1 MVLNW
6 KVNTITGSAAFL
18 LTFFF
23 SLSNNTWQTSILR
36 AMIGFLIFFLI
47 SYILRFVVGQLSG
60 KGPRNSSIQYS
71 EQHLG
76 ETLES
81 VQEKTI
87 DEIIEEEQSFQHI
100 PLGALHKGEERQ
112 S

>member
-6 KVNTITGSAAFL
+6 KVNTIMGSVSFP

-23 SLSNNTWQTSILR
+23 SISNNTWQTSILR
-36 AMIGFLIFFLI
+36 AMIGFLIFFLLG
-47 SYILRFVVGQLSG
+47 YILRFVVGQTSG
-60 KGPRNSSIQYS
+60 KNPRNSSIQYS

-76 ETLES
+76 ETLAS
-81 VQEKTI
+81 VHEKKI

-100 PLGALHKGEERQ
+100 PLGSLHKGEERQ